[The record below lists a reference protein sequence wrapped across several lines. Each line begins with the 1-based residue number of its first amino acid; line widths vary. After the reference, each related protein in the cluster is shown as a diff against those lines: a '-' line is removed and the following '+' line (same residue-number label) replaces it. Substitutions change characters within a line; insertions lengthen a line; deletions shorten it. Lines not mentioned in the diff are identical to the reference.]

1 MTPGFTLLELMV
13 TVCILTL
20 LATVSGLAVRSLKP
34 DRDQQVATA
43 LAEARAQ
50 AIRSG
55 RPVAWS
61 SDSVTV
67 RFLPNGSSTGG
78 DVAIGGRTWVVDPLT
93 GAVHAAR

>member
-1 MTPGFTLLELMV
+1 MTPGFTLLEMMV
-13 TVCILTL
+13 TVCVLAL
-20 LATVSGLAVRSLKP
+20 LATVSGLAARSLKP
-34 DRDQQVATA
+34 GRDRQVATA
-43 LAEARAQ
+43 LAEVREQ

-67 RFLPNGSSTGG
+67 RFLPNGSSSGG
-78 DVAIGGRTWVVDPLT
+78 RVTIGGRTWVVDPLT